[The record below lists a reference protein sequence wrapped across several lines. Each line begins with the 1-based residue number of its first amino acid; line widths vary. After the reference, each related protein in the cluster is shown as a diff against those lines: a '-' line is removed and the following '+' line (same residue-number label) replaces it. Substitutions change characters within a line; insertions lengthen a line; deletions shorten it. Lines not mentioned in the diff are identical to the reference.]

1 MIKEIELIK
10 QLAQNNLYSEKWD
23 KIRASFLEL
32 ENKNEKFFEILRK
45 DKEAIILYARSCKEK
60 GDILHGVDFLIN
72 KIKIQDLK
80 EIEIDVELAK
90 TIAYL
95 LRDYY
100 KLKTNPSRSEEND
113 NSDEEPNLSNKNED
127 KNSRYFVDKNILN
140 VFAFKIA
147 KILEPY
153 KESDKKLY
161 YSFIFKMLKYES
173 KTGEPNWKFIEEVI
187 NEMDPYEIDE
197 EPHKLYIQLSN
208 GQKKMIE
215 SASDLENYYSIKSKA
230 LMGQEKYDEA
240 LYTCLEAFSRI
251 KTFHLYNDV
260 WLKRKMTSIYIR
272 KNEYEKAYKLFSEIF
287 SKRKDWFL
295 IKDLGD
301 MYFQKKEYD
310 QAMYYY
316 ICAALAKGNIL
327 NKIQLYHKLGE
338 TLEILGFDGEDH
350 FQLAYKIRK
359 KMDWEPELIENKLKN
374 INDQRTIEEVNI
386 ELKSFWLRHLEH
398 GEIVKLFKNNLYGF
412 IKSQDKEYI
421 FKFIFLNLH
430 PDKLKLNAKVKFA
443 KLPSYDFKTKKF
455 TFEAFYIE
463 LI

>member
-1 MIKEIELIK
+1 
-10 QLAQNNLYSEKWD
+10 
-23 KIRASFLEL
+23 
-32 ENKNEKFFEILRK
+32 
-45 DKEAIILYARSCKEK
+45 
-60 GDILHGVDFLIN
+60 
-72 KIKIQDLK
+72 
-80 EIEIDVELAK
+80 
-90 TIAYL
+90 
-95 LRDYY
+95 
-100 KLKTNPSRSEEND
+100 
-113 NSDEEPNLSNKNED
+113 
-127 KNSRYFVDKNILN
+127 
-140 VFAFKIA
+140 
-147 KILEPY
+147 
-153 KESDKKLY
+153 
-161 YSFIFKMLKYES
+161 
-173 KTGEPNWKFIEEVI
+173 
-187 NEMDPYEIDE
+187 
-197 EPHKLYIQLSN
+197 
-208 GQKKMIE
+208 
-215 SASDLENYYSIKSKA
+215 
-230 LMGQEKYDEA
+230 
-240 LYTCLEAFSRI
+240 
-251 KTFHLYNDV
+251 
-260 WLKRKMTSIYIR
+260 MTSIYIR